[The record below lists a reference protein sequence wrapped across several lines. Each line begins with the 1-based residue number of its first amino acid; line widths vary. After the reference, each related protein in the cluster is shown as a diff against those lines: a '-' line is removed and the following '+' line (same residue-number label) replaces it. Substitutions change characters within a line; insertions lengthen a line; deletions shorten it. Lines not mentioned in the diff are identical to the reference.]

1 MSPESSPVEHTIR
14 KAPPKKFEKW
24 IWVANSTAVIFS
36 AFWTICLLQDLL
48 VWLLGHALGL
58 PLALTFDKIF
68 SDEGTVWT
76 HTQVLLLFGFIPI
89 YFLVVGAIGGALHK
103 TYRLKRDLRKL
114 YFLWLQYL
122 SFSILGGSFVTSF
135 IDRGNMRVLW
145 EYLRLNSDYLP
156 FAAFVAAALLVFF
169 GTISL
174 WKFLNIAPSS
184 EINKDTG
191 KRILFLLCTQVFPLL
206 IFFGLGYIL
215 YPNREVTSRFFSSLM
230 VWVPVIGGLIASV
243 TRESGVAKVPAFKE
257 SGIRSFQPAYLGL
270 AALIYLFILML
281 A

>member
-1 MSPESSPVEHTIR
+1 MR
-14 KAPPKKFEKW
+14 KSPPKKFEKW
-24 IWVANSTAVIFS
+24 IWVGNSTAILFS
-36 AFWTICLLQDLL
+36 AFWTICLVQDLL
-48 VWLLGHALGL
+48 VWLFGKALGL

-68 SDEGTVWT
+68 SDEGTIWT
-76 HTQVLLLFGFIPI
+76 HTQVLLLFGFIPA

-103 TYRLKRDLRKL
+103 VYRLKRDLRKL
-114 YFLWLQYL
+114 YFLWIQYL

-145 EYLRLNSDYLP
+145 EYLRVNPDYLP

-169 GTISL
+169 GTVSL

-191 KRILFLLCTQVFPLL
+191 KRLSYLACTQVIPLL
-206 IFFGLGYIL
+206 IFFALGYIL
-215 YPNREVTSRFFSSLM
+215 YPNREVTSRFFSSMM
-230 VWVPVIGGLIASV
+230 VWVPVIGGLVASV
-243 TRESGVAKVPAFKE
+243 TRESGVSKVPAFRD
-257 SGIRSFQPAYLGL
+257 SGIRSFQPLYLGL
-270 AALIYLFILML
+270 AALIYMFILLL

>member
-1 MSPESSPVEHTIR
+1 MSSGSSTTEHKIR
-14 KAPPKKFEKW
+14 KSPPKKFEKW
-24 IWVANSTAVIFS
+24 IWVGNSTAVIFS

-48 VWLLGHALGL
+48 TWVFGRALGL

-68 SDEGTVWT
+68 SDEGTIWT
-76 HTQVLLLFGFIPI
+76 HTQVLLLFGFVPA
-89 YFLVVGAIGGALHK
+89 YFLVMGAVGGALHRM
-103 TYRLKRDLRKL
+103 YRLKRDLRKL
-114 YFLWLQYL
+114 YFLWIQYL
-122 SFSILGGSFVTSF
+122 SFSILGGSLVTSF

-145 EYLRLNSDYLP
+145 EYLRLNTDYLP
-156 FAAFVAAALLVFF
+156 FAAFIVAALLVFF

-191 KRILFLLCTQVFPLL
+191 KRIGFLLCTQVFPLL

-230 VWVPVIGGLIASV
+230 VWVPVVAGLVASV
-243 TRESGVAKVPAFKE
+243 TRESGVSKVPAFKDSE
-257 SGIRSFQPAYLGL
+257 IRRFQPLYLGL
-270 AALIYLFILML
+270 AALIYMFILL
-281 A
+281 LG